1 MKNFQK
7 RYHLQLIIYHLQLTT
22 YNLSLTTYNLSLTTY
37 HLKLTTYHL
46 QLITYNLSLIT
57 MTTKEFIHNLPNK
70 VHPEAIAGHNTNFH
84 FLVENGEGD
93 IEEYTLA
100 IQDGVMSANDGLH
113 GDAKCVL
120 KAKDKTLSDI
130 VSGKTNGMMAV
141 FTGKLKMSNQGE
153 MLKYAKI
160 LGFM

>member
-1 MKNFQK
+1 
-7 RYHLQLIIYHLQLTT
+7 
-22 YNLSLTTYNLSLTTY
+22 
-37 HLKLTTYHL
+37 
-46 QLITYNLSLIT
+46 
-57 MTTKEFIHNLPNK
+57 MTTKDFIHNLPNK

-84 FLVENGEGD
+84 FLVENDHQD
-93 IEEYTLA
+93 IEEYTLN
-100 IQDGVMSANDGLH
+100 ITDGVITAADGLH

-120 KAKDKTLSDI
+120 RAKDKTLSDI
-130 VSGKTNGMMAV
+130 VSGKSNGMMAV